1 MADEDGMYPD
11 PEESG
16 ERAEQTVTLEDI
28 GPARKC
34 LTIEIP
40 ETRIT
45 AKLAEQYKQLRDD
58 AAIPGFRRGRA
69 PKRLIEKRFGQA
81 VRDDARGQ
89 LISESYTQAIEEEKL
104 EVLGEPDVKDIDDIE
119 LPDAGEMTFKVE
131 VEVAPDVELPDLSKL
146 KVEKAERQATDDDVQ
161 EEIDNLSR
169 RHGKPV
175 QVDEAI
181 AAQDMLVAQVKILA
195 GDDPA
200 HDAEPLNFLPD
211 AHITVNGESADFRG
225 HAAGILI
232 DDLGKR
238 LIGKNRGHIETIAMT
253 GPSSHESDQIRDKP
267 ITIEIQVEKVER
279 IEPAP
284 VEELARDFGFASD
297 PELRDLLKDMLNK
310 RFEREQTAA
319 MHEQISDQLRD
330 MVDMTLPP
338 GLSERQ
344 TSRLLQREAMN
355 LAYQGNTEE
364 QIEQKIAEMRNSSE
378 EEAARQLKLH
388 FILSAA
394 AEKLDVEVHEGEVNS
409 RIAMIATEQGRRPE
423 KLRQE
428 MQRSGRLESVY
439 LQIREQ
445 KTLDAIIE
453 QATPTQTPAADSK
466 EPVTDKK
473 KKKNTKKKSSAKP
486 AAATTADDADD
497 GLASGED

>member
-238 LIGKNRGHIETIAMT
+238 LIRYA
-253 GPSSHESDQIRDKP
+253 
-267 ITIEIQVEKVER
+267 
-279 IEPAP
+279 
-284 VEELARDFGFASD
+284 
-297 PELRDLLKDMLNK
+297 
-310 RFEREQTAA
+310 
-319 MHEQISDQLRD
+319 
-330 MVDMTLPP
+330 
-338 GLSERQ
+338 
-344 TSRLLQREAMN
+344 TSRSRLKSRWKKSNGSNQRPSKN
-355 LAYQGNTEE
+355 WPG
-364 QIEQKIAEMRNSSE
+364 
-378 EEAARQLKLH
+378 
-388 FILSAA
+388 
-394 AEKLDVEVHEGEVNS
+394 
-409 RIAMIATEQGRRPE
+409 
-423 KLRQE
+423 
-428 MQRSGRLESVY
+428 
-439 LQIREQ
+439 
-445 KTLDAIIE
+445 TLDLHRIRNF
-453 QATPTQTPAADSK
+453 ATCSKTCLTSDSNVSRRRRCTNRYPTS
-466 EPVTDKK
+466 
-473 KKKNTKKKSSAKP
+473 
-486 AAATTADDADD
+486 
-497 GLASGED
+497 

>member
-1 MADEDGMYPD
+1 
-11 PEESG
+11 
-16 ERAEQTVTLEDI
+16 
-28 GPARKC
+28 
-34 LTIEIP
+34 
-40 ETRIT
+40 
-45 AKLAEQYKQLRDD
+45 
-58 AAIPGFRRGRA
+58 
-69 PKRLIEKRFGQA
+69 
-81 VRDDARGQ
+81 
-89 LISESYTQAIEEEKL
+89 
-104 EVLGEPDVKDIDDIE
+104 
-119 LPDAGEMTFKVE
+119 
-131 VEVAPDVELPDLSKL
+131 
-146 KVEKAERQATDDDVQ
+146 
-161 EEIDNLSR
+161 
-169 RHGKPV
+169 
-175 QVDEAI
+175 
-181 AAQDMLVAQVKILA
+181 
-195 GDDPA
+195 
-200 HDAEPLNFLPD
+200 
-211 AHITVNGESADFRG
+211 
-225 HAAGILI
+225 
-232 DDLGKR
+232 
-238 LIGKNRGHIETIAMT
+238 
-253 GPSSHESDQIRDKP
+253 
-267 ITIEIQVEKVER
+267 
-279 IEPAP
+279 
-284 VEELARDFGFASD
+284 
-297 PELRDLLKDMLNK
+297 
-310 RFEREQTAA
+310 